1 MFNTSVRDTLSQSL
15 HTTINRFSTLNKSF
29 EHIESLLLCAF
40 DAQRIAIFQRRS
52 HQRDLVSRYKSG
64 SELREIKVA
73 ITPQSIA
80 GYVSMAQ
87 QGVIVNNPYDE
98 AAVKLIHFK
107 LKFEQKYDRLGQF
120 RTNNILSV
128 PIKCK
133 GTLLGVLEILNTG
146 ENGFDNS
153 DLTLAQQAADILG
166 RAFRYELGGTAHPF
180 DYLVHTDIVDAK
192 VISSFPSN
200 ASVEQMSNLLQSKH
214 NVSEELIGEA
224 LSIHYQVPFINYL
237 PSKYKL
243 SQSSVQRNVTYFK
256 LNQVVILTDE
266 RKRLIVLMF
275 DPTNI
280 ALLMEI
286 ESGLG
291 TENYQLAF
299 GMPKQI
305 LGYLDEKNAHS
316 KSHKFNQIIGEID
329 TDTKEYKPDQDASL
343 EDEPAIVRLV
353 SNILFE
359 AKTMGAS
366 DIHID
371 PEFQHK
377 TLVRMRVDG
386 IVKDINQLP
395 ESHHKAVVARIK
407 IMAGLDI
414 SEKRIPQDGKLMF
427 NIGEETV
434 EVRVATIPTVVGEG
448 IVMRILPNGKAMPLD
463 NINLSPRNLQMVK
476 SLVTMPH
483 GMLLVVGPT
492 GSGKT
497 TTLHAILGFLNTPDK
512 KIWTA
517 EDPVE
522 ITQYRLQQV
531 QVNRKVGF
539 TFEKALR
546 AFLRADPDI
555 ILIGEMRDRETA
567 SAGIEASLTGH
578 FVLST
583 LHTNSAS
590 ETITRLI
597 DMGMDPI
604 NFSDACVGI
613 VAQRLIRTLCP
624 SCKEVY
630 SPSEIELEFINR
642 QYGEEFFNEL
652 NLADDFKLHKGAG
665 CEKCDDTGYKGRT
678 GVHELLVMT
687 PELRSLIFSKSAISE
702 IKKQA
707 MQDGMRTLV
716 QDTILK
722 VLKGDTDLAQAQIL
736 SGSSIPKF
744 N

>member
-1 MFNTSVRDTLSQSL
+1 MFNTSVRDTLLQSL
-15 HTTINRFSTLNKSF
+15 QTVINRFSTLNESF
-29 EHIESLLLCAF
+29 QHIEPLMLSAF

-64 SELREIKVA
+64 SELREIKLA
-73 ITPQSIA
+73 INTQSIA
-80 GYVSMAQ
+80 GYVSMTQ
-87 QGVIVNNPYDE
+87 QGVIINDPYD
-98 AAVKLIHFK
+98 AAELNRIHFK
-107 LKFEQKYDRLGQF
+107 LKFEHKYDRLGEF
-120 RTNNILSV
+120 KTNNILSV
-128 PIKCK
+128 PIKHK
-133 GTLLGVLEILNTG
+133 GILLGVLEILNTG
-146 ENGFDNS
+146 EDGFDDS
-153 DLTLAQQAADILG
+153 DLALAQEAADVMG
-166 RAFRYELGGTAHPF
+166 REFTYELGGTTRPF
-180 DYLVHTDIVDAK
+180 DYLIKMDIVDAK
-192 VISSFPSN
+192 VMSRFSSH
-200 ASVEQMSNLLQSKH
+200 ASIEQMSTSLQTKH
-214 NVSEELIGEA
+214 KVSEQLIGEA
-224 LSIHYQVPFINYL
+224 LSIYYQVPFINYL
-237 PSKYKL
+237 PNNYKL
-243 SQSSVQRNVTYFK
+243 SKSNVQLNVTYFK

-266 RKRLIVLMF
+266 LKRLIVLMF
-275 DPTNI
+275 DPTNT

-286 ESGLG
+286 ESALG

-305 LGYLDEKNAHS
+305 LCYLDEKNAYS

-329 TDTKEYKPDQDASL
+329 TVTEEYKPVQKSSS

-359 AKTMGAS
+359 AKSMGAS

-371 PEFQHK
+371 PEFQRK

-386 IVKDINQLP
+386 IVRDINQLP
-395 ESHHKAVVARIK
+395 ENHHMAVVARIK

-414 SEKRIPQDGKLMF
+414 SEKRMPQDGKLMF
-427 NIGEETV
+427 EFGEETV

-448 IVMRILPNGKAMPLD
+448 IVMRLLPNGNAMPLD
-463 NINLSPRNLQMVK
+463 NINLSSRNLHMVK

-492 GSGKT
+492 GCGKT

-567 SAGIEASLTGH
+567 NAGIEASLTGH

-624 SCKEVY
+624 SCKEAY
-630 SPSEIELEFINR
+630 SPSEIESEFINR
-642 QYGEEFFNEL
+642 QYGDEFLNEL
-652 NLADDFKLHKGAG
+652 NLTNDFKLYKGSG
-665 CEKCDDTGYKGRT
+665 CQKCDNTGYKGRT

-687 PELRSLIFSKSAISE
+687 PELRSLIFNKSAISE

-716 QDTILK
+716 QDAIVK
-722 VLKGDTDLAQAQIL
+722 VLKGDTDLLQAQIL
-736 SGSSIPKF
+736 SGASVPKF

>member
-1 MFNTSVRDTLSQSL
+1 MFNTSVRDTLLQSL
-15 HTTINRFSTLNKSF
+15 RTAISRFSTLHESF
-29 EHIESLLLCAF
+29 EHIEPLMLSAF

-64 SELREIKVA
+64 SELREIKLA
-73 ITPQSIA
+73 INTQSIA
-80 GYVSMAQ
+80 GYVSMTQ
-87 QGVIVNNPYDE
+87 QGVIINDPYDAE
-98 AAVKLIHFK
+98 ELNRIHFK
-107 LKFEQKYDRLGQF
+107 LKFEHKYDRLGQF
-120 RTNNILSV
+120 KTNNILSV
-128 PIKCK
+128 PIKHK
-133 GTLLGVLEILNTG
+133 GILLGVLEILNTG
-146 ENGFDNS
+146 EAGFDNT
-153 DLTLAQQAADILG
+153 DLELAQKAADVMG
-166 RAFRYELGGTAHPF
+166 KEFTYELGGTTRPF
-180 DYLVHTDIVDAK
+180 DYLLQTNIVDAK
-192 VISSFPSN
+192 VMSRFSSD
-200 ASVEQMSNLLQSKH
+200 ASIEQVTASLKTKH
-214 NVSEELIGEA
+214 KVSEQLIGEA
-224 LSIHYQVPFINYL
+224 LSIYYQVPFINYL
-237 PSKYKL
+237 PNQYKL
-243 SQSSVQRNVTYFK
+243 SQSNVQLNVTYFK
-256 LNQVVILTDE
+256 RNQVVILTDE
-266 RKRLIVLMF
+266 LQRLIVLMF
-275 DPTNI
+275 DPTNT

-286 ESGLG
+286 EGALG

-305 LGYLDEKNAHS
+305 LSYLDAKNAYS

-329 TDTKEYKPDQDASL
+329 TVTEEYKPAQKSPL
-343 EDEPAIVRLV
+343 EDESAIVRLV
-353 SNILFE
+353 SNILVE
-359 AKTMGAS
+359 AKSMGAS

-371 PEFQHK
+371 PEFQRK

-386 IVKDINQLP
+386 IVRDINQLP
-395 ESHHKAVVARIK
+395 ENHHKAVVARIK

-414 SEKRIPQDGKLMF
+414 SEKRMPQDGKLVF
-427 NIGEETV
+427 DFGEETV

-448 IVMRILPNGKAMPLD
+448 IVMRLLPNGNAMPLD
-463 NINLSPRNLQMVK
+463 NINLSPRNFHMVQ

-567 SAGIEASLTGH
+567 NAGIEASLTGH

-613 VAQRLIRTLCP
+613 VAQRLIRTLCQ
-624 SCKEVY
+624 SCKETY

-642 QYGEEFFNEL
+642 QYGEEFLHEL
-652 NLADDFKLHKGAG
+652 NLTNDFKLHKGAG
-665 CEKCDDTGYKGRT
+665 CEKCDNTGYKGRT

-687 PELRSLIFSKSAISE
+687 PELRSLIFNKSAISE

-716 QDTILK
+716 QDAILK
-722 VLKGDTDLAQAQIL
+722 VLKGDTDLPQAQIL
-736 SGSSIPKF
+736 SGASAPKF

>member
-1 MFNTSVRDTLSQSL
+1 
-15 HTTINRFSTLNKSF
+15 
-29 EHIESLLLCAF
+29 
-40 DAQRIAIFQRRS
+40 
-52 HQRDLVSRYKSG
+52 
-64 SELREIKVA
+64 
-73 ITPQSIA
+73 
-80 GYVSMAQ
+80 
-87 QGVIVNNPYDE
+87 
-98 AAVKLIHFK
+98 
-107 LKFEQKYDRLGQF
+107 
-120 RTNNILSV
+120 
-128 PIKCK
+128 
-133 GTLLGVLEILNTG
+133 
-146 ENGFDNS
+146 
-153 DLTLAQQAADILG
+153 
-166 RAFRYELGGTAHPF
+166 
-180 DYLVHTDIVDAK
+180 
-192 VISSFPSN
+192 
-200 ASVEQMSNLLQSKH
+200 
-214 NVSEELIGEA
+214 
-224 LSIHYQVPFINYL
+224 
-237 PSKYKL
+237 
-243 SQSSVQRNVTYFK
+243 
-256 LNQVVILTDE
+256 
-266 RKRLIVLMF
+266 
-275 DPTNI
+275 
-280 ALLMEI
+280 
-286 ESGLG
+286 
-291 TENYQLAF
+291 
-299 GMPKQI
+299 
-305 LGYLDEKNAHS
+305 
-316 KSHKFNQIIGEID
+316 
-329 TDTKEYKPDQDASL
+329 
-343 EDEPAIVRLV
+343 
-353 SNILFE
+353 
-359 AKTMGAS
+359 
-366 DIHID
+366 
-371 PEFQHK
+371 
-377 TLVRMRVDG
+377 
-386 IVKDINQLP
+386 
-395 ESHHKAVVARIK
+395 
-407 IMAGLDI
+407 
-414 SEKRIPQDGKLMF
+414 
-427 NIGEETV
+427 
-434 EVRVATIPTVVGEG
+434 
-448 IVMRILPNGKAMPLD
+448 MPLD